1 MSRPKAHYSL
11 IVKNHA
17 TGERLKVELVDLP
30 FVESRRFRLRV
41 NGPAFVK
48 ASAWQTMGAQG
59 ACGKQDGGAKRAA
72 ELAGEAGREQSRN
85 AGDVVERTV
94 AAFCPGGK
102 ECACAITISRPR
114 PPNGEPHIHLAQ
126 KFRER
131 LHLFDVGAEDFE
143 GGQDRD
149 RENDAGDAPH
159 PSPEGEGEENDDR
172 IQRE

>member
-41 NGPAFVK
+41 NGQ
-48 ASAWQTMGAQG
+48 WGAQG

-94 AAFCPGGK
+94 AGFCPSGK
-102 ECACAITISRPR
+102 ESPWAATISRPR
-114 PPNGEPHIHLAQ
+114 PANGEPHIHLAQ